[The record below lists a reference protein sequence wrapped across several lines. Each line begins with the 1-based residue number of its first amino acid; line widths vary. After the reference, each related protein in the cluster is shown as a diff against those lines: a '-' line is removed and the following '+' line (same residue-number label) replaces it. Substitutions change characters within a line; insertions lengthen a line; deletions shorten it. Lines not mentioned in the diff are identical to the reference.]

1 MKPINVLEIIRQG
14 ETGGG
19 ESHLYDLVKGFD
31 LERINPI
38 IVSFTDGNMITK
50 MKELGITCHVIPSH
64 KAFDFHVMR
73 KIKQIATQEN
83 ISLIH
88 AHGSRAAS
96 NSVLV
101 ARQLHIPFIY
111 TVHGW
116 SFHEGQNKLV
126 YALRALSEK
135 MICSQSDCVI
145 CVSQDNALTGKEVFS
160 LQLQKTK
167 VIENGVDTS
176 LFNPNQCK
184 PIREELGLVPDDF
197 TVAFIGRVTLQK
209 DPLTFI
215 EAIRI
220 AHQQDERIKGILI
233 GEGDMDEDV
242 DKYIQNYSLKH
253 IVKHLPFRH
262 DIPQVLA
269 SVQVYSLCSLWEGLS
284 IGLLEAMAMQK
295 AIIAT
300 PTDGTRTVIENGQNG
315 TIIPSKSP
323 QELANKIIHYLNHP
337 TEAIRHGQNA
347 RRLITDRFCSHR
359 VSEEVFKIYQEFTTK
374 RSIR

>member
-31 LERINPI
+31 LVRINPI

-50 MKELGITCHVIPSH
+50 MKELGIICHVIPSN
-64 KAFDFHVMR
+64 KAFDFDVMR
-73 KIKQIATQEN
+73 KIKQIATQED

-96 NSVLV
+96 NCVLV
-101 ARQLHIPFIY
+101 AKQLHIPFIY
-111 TVHGW
+111 TIHGW

-126 YALRALSEK
+126 YTLRALSEK

-145 CVSQDNALTGKEVFS
+145 CVSQDNALTGKKVFS

-176 LFNPNQCK
+176 LFDPNQCK
-184 PIREELGLVPDDF
+184 PMREGLGLMPDDF
-197 TVAFIGRVTLQK
+197 AVAFIGRVTLQK

-233 GEGDMDEDV
+233 GEGDMDEEV
-242 DKYIQNYSLKH
+242 DTFIQNNSLEH

-269 SVQVYSLCSLWEGLS
+269 SIEVYSLCSLWEGLS

-300 PTDGTRTVIENGQNG
+300 PTDGTRTVIENGKNG

-323 QELANKIIHYLNHP
+323 QELANKILHYLSHP

-347 RRLITDRFCSHR
+347 RHLIMERFCSHR
-359 VSEEVFKIYQEFTTK
+359 VSEEVFTIYQKFIK
-374 RSIR
+374 RN

>member
-1 MKPINVLEIIRQG
+1 MKPLNVLEIIRQG

-31 LERINPI
+31 LVHIKPI

-50 MKELGITCHVIPSH
+50 MKELGITCHVIPSN
-64 KAFDFHVMR
+64 KAFDFNVMR
-73 KIKQIATQEN
+73 KIKQIAKQEH

-96 NSVLV
+96 NSVLI
-101 ARQLHIPFIY
+101 AKQLNIPFIY

-135 MICSQSDCVI
+135 MICAQSDCVI
-145 CVSQDNALTGKEVFS
+145 CVSQDNALTGKAVFS
-160 LQLQKTK
+160 LQLQKTR
-167 VIENGVDTS
+167 VIENGVDTT
-176 LFNPNQCK
+176 LFDPYQRR
-184 PIREELGLVPDDF
+184 PIREELGLMPNDYA
-197 TVAFIGRVTLQK
+197 VAFIGRVTLQK

-215 EAIRI
+215 EAVHI
-220 AHQQDERIKGILI
+220 AHLHDKRIKGILI
-233 GEGDMDEDV
+233 GEGDMDEEV
-242 DKYIQNYSLKH
+242 NKYIQSHSLGH

-300 PTDGTRTVIENGQNG
+300 PTDGSRSVIKNGQNG
-315 TIIPSKSP
+315 IIIPSQSP
-323 QELANKIIHYLNHP
+323 QLLSKKILYYLNH
-337 TEAIRHGQNA
+337 TSEAQQYGQNA
-347 RRLITDRFCSHR
+347 RQLVIERFGSYR
-359 VSEEVFKIYQEFTTK
+359 VSEDVFKIYEGIIK
-374 RSIR
+374 SNSIR

>member
-19 ESHLYDLVKGFD
+19 ESHLYDLVQGFD
-31 LERINPI
+31 LMRIKPI

-50 MKELGITCHVIPSH
+50 MKKLGITCHVILSN
-64 KAFDFHVMR
+64 KAFDFNVMR
-73 KIKQIATQEN
+73 KIKQLARQEN

-96 NSVLV
+96 NCVLV
-101 ARQLHIPFIY
+101 AKQLHIPFIY

-126 YALRALSEK
+126 YVLRALSEK
-135 MICSQSDCVI
+135 MICSQSNCVI
-145 CVSQDNALTGKEVFS
+145 CVSQDNAMTGKEVFS
-160 LQLQKTK
+160 LKLQKTR
-167 VIENGVDTS
+167 VIENGVDTT
-176 LFNPNQCK
+176 LFDPNQCK
-184 PIREELGLVPDDF
+184 SIREELGLMPDDF
-197 TVAFIGRVTLQK
+197 AVAFIGRVTLQK

-215 EAIRI
+215 EAIHI

-233 GEGDMDEDV
+233 GEGDMDEEV
-242 DKYIQNYSLKH
+242 DKYIQNNSLEY

-269 SVQVYSLCSLWEGLS
+269 SIDVYSLCSLWEGLS

-300 PTDGTRTVIENGQNG
+300 PTDGTRTVIEDGKNG

-323 QELANKIIHYLNHP
+323 QELANKILFYLNHLSE
-337 TEAIRHGQNA
+337 TLRHGQNA
-347 RRLITDRFCSHR
+347 RHLIMKRFCSQR
-359 VSEEVFKIYQEFTTK
+359 VSEEVLTIYQK
-374 RSIR
+374 LIK